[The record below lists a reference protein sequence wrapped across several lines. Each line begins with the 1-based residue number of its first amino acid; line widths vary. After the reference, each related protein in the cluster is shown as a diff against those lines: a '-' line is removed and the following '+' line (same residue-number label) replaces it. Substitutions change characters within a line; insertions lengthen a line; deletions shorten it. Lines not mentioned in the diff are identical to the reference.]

1 MKIKFI
7 RAFLGTILAL
17 IVFLATTFIPW
28 LREYKFGDFL
38 QGFSGGIGA
47 GLLLATIDFYNR
59 YKKEQNSATRSD
71 YR

>member
-7 RAFLGTILAL
+7 RALLATILAL
-17 IVFLATTFIPW
+17 VVFLATTFIPW

-47 GLLLATIDFYNR
+47 GTLIATVHFYNLH
-59 YKKEQNSATRSD
+59 KKEKKPSTIS
-71 YR
+71 

>member
-7 RAFLGTILAL
+7 RALLATILAL

-38 QGFSGGIGA
+38 QGFSAGA
-47 GLLLATIDFYNR
+47 GAGTLIATIHFYNL
-59 YKKEQNSATRSD
+59 YKKEQKTTART
-71 YR
+71 

>member
-7 RAFLGTILAL
+7 RALLATLLAL

-47 GLLLATIDFYNR
+47 GTLIATIHFYNL
-59 YKKEQNSATRSD
+59 YKKEEKATPQT
-71 YR
+71 

>member
-7 RAFLGTILAL
+7 RAFLVTILAL

-38 QGFSGGIGA
+38 QGFSGGVGVGTLIA
-47 GLLLATIDFYNR
+47 SIHFYNL
-59 YKKEQNSATRSD
+59 YKKEQKATLES
-71 YR
+71 

>member
-7 RAFLGTILAL
+7 RALLATLLAL

-38 QGFSGGIGA
+38 QGFSGGISA
-47 GLLLATIDFYNR
+47 GTLIATIHFYNL
-59 YKKEQNSATRSD
+59 YKKEEKATPQT
-71 YR
+71 